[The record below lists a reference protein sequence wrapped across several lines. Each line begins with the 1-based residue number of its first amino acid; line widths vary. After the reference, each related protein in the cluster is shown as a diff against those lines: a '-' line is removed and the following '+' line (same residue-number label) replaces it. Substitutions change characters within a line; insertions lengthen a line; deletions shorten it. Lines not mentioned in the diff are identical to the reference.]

1 MKRLFND
8 HVKRGVTELSG
19 AWRFLTDPQCVGL
32 KENWYL
38 GLPDGETVIVP
49 SVWNNE
55 LGMLNYEG
63 ACWYEKTFY
72 TEGGTLLF
80 EFESVM
86 SEADVWLDGKWLG
99 NHYGAFS
106 QFELIA
112 NEVCPGTHTLIVRAD
127 NTPTERSIPQK
138 KVDWFNYGGIAR
150 DVYVSALKGVSVLV
164 AHLEYTLSSDLRSAC
179 VYASLELYN
188 AEKEA
193 VTSNV
198 CVLVGDTEIYKGAVT
213 VNGYE
218 KVKISTPVY
227 EFKDLELWSVD
238 NPKLYSF
245 TVNTDSD
252 DLSDRVG
259 FRKIEVLD
267 KKICLNGKMIELI
280 GVNRHEEH
288 PDWGFAF
295 PAKLMKKDIDLI
307 CDLGC
312 NTIRGAHYPQSRMLI
327 DMLDE
332 RGLLF
337 WSEIPIWGGGFDD
350 KALGDDVVVNRGLD
364 MHKEMTKYYFNHP
377 SIIIW
382 GMHNEIY
389 TLYPCTHGISE
400 LYHGYLRKN
409 GGNRLITHAAAFP
422 FEDDSLEFDDIICIN
437 MYKGWYGGDF
447 SEWDKFVSDF
457 DNHRKRVGQENK
469 PVIISEFGAGALAG
483 FHSHFDRVRWSEEYQ
498 AELLKYCL
506 ELFNRTDYIHGF
518 YIWQFANIRTYPNM
532 DLNRVRCFN
541 NKGILDE
548 YRNPK
553 SAYFT
558 VRELY
563 KQFLVKEK

>member
-252 DLSDRVG
+252 DLIDRVG

-295 PAKLMKKDIDLI
+295 PAKLMK
-307 CDLGC
+307 
-312 NTIRGAHYPQSRMLI
+312 R
-327 DMLDE
+327 
-332 RGLLF
+332 
-337 WSEIPIWGGGFDD
+337 
-350 KALGDDVVVNRGLD
+350 
-364 MHKEMTKYYFNHP
+364 
-377 SIIIW
+377 
-382 GMHNEIY
+382 
-389 TLYPCTHGISE
+389 TLT
-400 LYHGYLRKN
+400 
-409 GGNRLITHAAAFP
+409 
-422 FEDDSLEFDDIICIN
+422 
-437 MYKGWYGGDF
+437 
-447 SEWDKFVSDF
+447 
-457 DNHRKRVGQENK
+457 
-469 PVIISEFGAGALAG
+469 
-483 FHSHFDRVRWSEEYQ
+483 
-498 AELLKYCL
+498 
-506 ELFNRTDYIHGF
+506 
-518 YIWQFANIRTYPNM
+518 
-532 DLNRVRCFN
+532 
-541 NKGILDE
+541 
-548 YRNPK
+548 
-553 SAYFT
+553 
-558 VRELY
+558 
-563 KQFLVKEK
+563 